1 MAKDITN
8 RRAKEH
14 VDEDQNG
21 VIVAGPEAHARERS
35 EKDPTH
41 KTAPGEDKGAAKSDA
56 GVGSGPKKT
65 S

>member
-1 MAKDITN
+1 MAKDVTN

-35 EKDPTH
+35 GKDPTH
-41 KTAPGEDKGAAKSDA
+41 KTAPREDKGAAKSDA
-56 GVGSGPKKT
+56 GAGRGPKKT